1 MSQLSVYSLVLRR
14 KTLRL
19 TKDSH
24 DHAAGSHLPADLVF
38 HGALVRPA
46 VLGHGLD
53 NEEGVNDL
61 VGQDVFGVNG
71 LHSLQEERETAQLE
85 EGGGAAGNMATGL
98 INNSGRLVL
107 RADG

>member
-1 MSQLSVYSLVLRR
+1 MTSTWQPVHTALKTKPWQFCKVAKSQFAMGTGNNEPAQCLFARVAA

-19 TKDSH
+19 TEDSH

-61 VGQDVFGVNG
+61 VGQDVLGVNG
-71 LHSLQEERETAQLE
+71 LHSLQEE
-85 EGGGAAGNMATGL
+85 
-98 INNSGRLVL
+98 
-107 RADG
+107 